1 MPGLVCRA
9 SRLGTHGRAKRD
21 GMAGTGPA
29 MTTQVVQGKQKNALA
44 RSGQIT
50 RKISSRTRVT
60 AAEISSEP
68 IHPTRLEKKKNTI
81 SLALGA
87 ALQRRRSDR
96 RDALSPA
103 MIDTNAWPVGAFR
116 QVQNAIVK
124 PRTVPSGYVGN
135 ATYAGFARAVICS
148 STSPLV
154 STPTSSSANDAIRK
168 VSAKVSRT

>member
-9 SRLGTHGRAKRD
+9 SRLGTRGRGKRD

-29 MTTQVVQGKQKNALA
+29 MKTQVVQGKQKNALA

-103 MIDTNAWPVGAFR
+103 MIDANAWPVGAFR
-116 QVQNAIVK
+116 Q
-124 PRTVPSGYVGN
+124 G
-135 ATYAGFARAVICS
+135 
-148 STSPLV
+148 
-154 STPTSSSANDAIRK
+154 
-168 VSAKVSRT
+168 AKRDRQASN

>member
-87 ALQRRRSDR
+87 ALQRRRRHR

-103 MIDTNAWPVGAFR
+103 MIDANAWPVGAFR
-116 QVQNAIVK
+116 QGAKRDRQASN
-124 PRTVPSGYVGN
+124 
-135 ATYAGFARAVICS
+135 
-148 STSPLV
+148 
-154 STPTSSSANDAIRK
+154 SALGLCWQRDLRRLRPCRDLLQHQPFGLDADQQQRE
-168 VSAKVSRT
+168 RRDQE